1 MLAKEEAQS
10 DEIQWIQPSMDE
22 RGDSDNDQNAGA
34 YGRKENRR
42 PLLQQS
48 SLDAIKT
55 GATRIMNP
63 KDKKHMETC
72 LVETDNS
79 EGLQTILS
87 ATLDD
92 EDEQNWIQPG
102 TTAEEDEPNEVPHTS
117 ILQDFKD
124 TIAETWHHLHLPHH
138 TNTDGG
144 IKDKH
149 GLLETAMETMLIEQ
163 ANIMGASGQ
172 PVAPVEPVENVKFAE
187 KRNASIESFKK
198 LLVSPFRRRSSASS
212 NDVKKFSL
220 FDSAMK
226 TMLNETAHIIEGVG
240 VHPKSLDETDET
252 AEQTEIE
259 NADQKLE
266 RDSADASKSD
276 SHEPNLAQ
284 NTAKYSKFCDNLVMS
299 HVLTNAESQTCTAG
313 NSSQLSSVKPTHI
326 LTKRTSKHY
335 NNRSPA
341 KEIDSHTNID
351 AKSQS
356 CDNSSGRLLL
366 TDNTKKP
373 MPHTKISMTIP
384 NTNHNPNPI
393 NSPSKSLIQCPF
405 VDLINQTN
413 KTKLLAL
420 DPHSKHSL
428 HDEKHAPSG
437 KSHGANAKT
446 HSSPTKVP
454 TSSSAYNTSSSSAQ
468 ATNLSSSKS
477 KDSKDA
483 KETICR
489 RSSDSD
495 LSVTPKGNHHFY
507 RFNLFGIFFFL
518 MRHQK
523 YRECERKRT

>member
-10 DEIQWIQPSMDE
+10 DEIQWIQPSNNEQD
-22 RGDSDNDQNAGA
+22 DSDNGIERNVSSHA
-34 YGRKENRR
+34 RIENKR
-42 PLLQQS
+42 S
-48 SLDAIKT
+48 SIKT

-79 EGLQTILS
+79 EGLQTILA
-87 ATLDD
+87 ATIDD

-102 TTAEEDEPNEVPHTS
+102 TTAEEDEPTEVPHNS

-124 TIAETWHHLHLPHH
+124 TISETLHHLHLPHH
-138 TNTDGG
+138 TKADGA

-172 PVAPVEPVENVKFAE
+172 PVVAADPVEHVKFAD

-212 NDVKKFSL
+212 NEAKKDKFSL

-226 TMLNETAHIIEGVG
+226 TMLNGTAHIIEGVG
-240 VHPKSLDETDET
+240 VHPKSLDENVDEK
-252 AEQTEIE
+252 EIE
-259 NADQKLE
+259 QSKLAS
-266 RDSADASKSD
+266 DSAETMKSRP
-276 SHEPNLAQ
+276 SEPNLAQ
-284 NTAKYSKFCDNLVMS
+284 NATKYTKFCDNLVMS
-299 HVLTNAESQTCTAG
+299 HVLTNAEPQACAAG
-313 NSSQLSSVKPTHI
+313 NSSQLNRVKPTPI
-326 LTKRTSKHY
+326 LIKRTSQHHHRTK
-335 NNRSPA
+335 SPT
-341 KEIDSHTNID
+341 KEIDPHTCVD
-351 AKSQS
+351 RKSLS
-356 CDNSSGRLLL
+356 PDINYRLLN
-366 TDNTKKP
+366 DIKK
-373 MPHTKISMTIP
+373 PHTKISMQKSNP
-384 NTNHNPNPI
+384 SNHNNANLI

-420 DPHSKHSL
+420 DPHSKHSS
-428 HDEKHAPSG
+428 HDEKHATSG
-437 KSHGANAKT
+437 KSYGTKT

-468 ATNLSSSKS
+468 AAAAATNLSTSKG

-483 KETICR
+483 KEPICR

-495 LSVTPKGNHHFY
+495 LSVTPKGNNHF
-507 RFNLFGIFFFL
+507 
-518 MRHQK
+518 
-523 YRECERKRT
+523 